1 MKTTHTHTHTHTQ
14 RTHTHTHT
22 HTITHTI
29 THIHTQICS
38 ATLRGELDDGR
49 IREKHLNDDILLL
62 RSELAAMEQGL
73 HTQTRTHSHTH
84 THAHTLSHTHS
95 PYSRIQAHTRLC
107 SHTFICTHTHITCS
121 SVYTYTQAINMLK
134 YPIMDNQNNN
144 NNDNK
149 NNENNKYTHRL
160 SSRQSMHTTE
170 MQALLLRCEEAEERL
185 GCLSIDVSVC
195 V

>member
-1 MKTTHTHTHTHTQ
+1 MYVRLVHGRLPIVLCLTFSVSMFLSRCLCISPTSLFVCPWQPPVRLFLGDVQVVFMKTTHTHTHTQ

-22 HTITHTI
+22 HTITHTN

-84 THAHTLSHTHS
+84 TRTHTLSHTLTILAYTS
-95 PYSRIQAHTRLC
+95 
-107 SHTFICTHTHITCS
+107 THTPVLTHIYM
-121 SVYTYTQAINMLK
+121 YTYTHNMLK
-134 YPIMDNQNNN
+134 CI
-144 NNDNK
+144 
-149 NNENNKYTHRL
+149 HI
-160 SSRQSMHTTE
+160 HT
-170 MQALLLRCEEAEERL
+170 
-185 GCLSIDVSVC
+185 GY
-195 V
+195 